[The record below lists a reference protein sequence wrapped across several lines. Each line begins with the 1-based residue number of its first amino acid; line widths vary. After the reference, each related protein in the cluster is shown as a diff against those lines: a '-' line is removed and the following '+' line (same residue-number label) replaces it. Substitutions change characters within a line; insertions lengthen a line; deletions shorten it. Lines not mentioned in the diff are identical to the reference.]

1 MLLWGMALVSFEFLM
16 TILLILLVMFP
27 ALAVSIGFW
36 FSIAGVFYIFLIL
49 HYFKERTAYMLSM
62 VYIPVGVFVLMLP
75 VVHGVF
81 AVTNVYQLLSPLL
94 SVLFVPFYPLVI
106 LLHLFG
112 LGDIFDSSLLWL
124 FSLAGESKDVVLPW
138 WAMIG
143 YIVLSI
149 GAIWKRS
156 VFYILFFLAFLYGF
170 MLFRA

>member
-1 MLLWGMALVSFEFLM
+1 
-16 TILLILLVMFP
+16 
-27 ALAVSIGFW
+27 
-36 FSIAGVFYIFLIL
+36 
-49 HYFKERTAYMLSM
+49 MLSM

-81 AVTNVYQLLSPLL
+81 AVTNTYQLLSPLL

-112 LGDIFDSSLLWL
+112 VGDIFDSSLLWL
-124 FSLAGESKDVVLPW
+124 FFLAGESREDVLPW

-143 YIVLSI
+143 YILLSI